1 MKEPIYK
8 ILQRGHMR
16 NTVDEFQ
23 AQLENLIG
31 RYSGFHGMDL
41 ASAIGVL
48 EVVKQNIIEQ
58 HKQENATDECKKPSS
73 F

>member
-23 AQLENLIG
+23 SQLENLIG

-48 EVVKQNIIEQ
+48 EVVKHNLIEQ
-58 HKQENATDECKKPSS
+58 HKQEIDDATDS
-73 F
+73 

>member
-8 ILQRGHMR
+8 ILKRGHMR
-16 NTVDEFQ
+16 NAVDEFQ

-48 EVVKQNIIEQ
+48 EVVKHNLIEQ
-58 HKQENATDECKKPSS
+58 HKQGIDDATHN
-73 F
+73 

>member
-1 MKEPIYK
+1 
-8 ILQRGHMR
+8 MR

-31 RYSGFHGMDL
+31 RYSGFHGLDL

-48 EVVKQNIIEQ
+48 EVVKHNLIEQ
-58 HKQENATDECKKPSS
+58 HKQEIDDATDS
-73 F
+73 

>member
-8 ILQRGHMR
+8 ILQGGHMK

-23 AQLENLIG
+23 ANIENLIG
-31 RYSGFHGMDL
+31 RFSEFRDLDL

-48 EVVKQNIIEQ
+48 EVVKHNLIEQ
-58 HKQENATDECKKPSS
+58 HKQDSDDATNN
-73 F
+73 